1 MSDEEWVRGPFGPYA
16 AEGGTCLSERTVL
29 AVVHTVTAGTRL
41 ADVVPLLEPDPRVQ
55 VVYTWPPWSL
65 ASAGARRYLD
75 QLGGVVVPWRQA
87 AQVRFDLAVAASH
100 GLLQQ
105 LHAPVLTVD
114 HGAGHNKYPVR
125 SHGDGPGG
133 PREIA
138 GLERGELIHR
148 GRVVPSRIVVA
159 TRRDLSRLTCSCP
172 EAATAGIV
180 GGDPCYDRLAAS
192 MPLRGRYRRALG
204 TGRRKLVAVSSTWGP
219 GSLAQ
224 QWPDLVSQMMRE
236 LPADTYQVAAILH
249 PNAWHWH
256 SPRQVRAWH
265 AENMRRGL
273 LLIPPEE
280 GWRAVLV
287 AADVIVGDH
296 GSVTYYGAS
305 TGVPVLLAAFPS
317 EHVAPGSP
325 VADLARAAPRLGSGR
340 PIAPQLRHAARAW
353 PPQRSAG
360 IRAQITDA
368 PGRAARIIRSVM
380 YQMMNLTE
388 PAAEPVLRPVPAPD
402 LAASPG
408 AFGATG

>member
-16 AEGGTCLSERTVL
+16 AEGGTWLSERTVL
-29 AVVHTVTAGTRL
+29 AVVHTVTAWTRL
-41 ADVVPLLEPDPRVQ
+41 ADAVPLLEPDPRVQ

-65 ASAGARRYLD
+65 ASAGVRRYLD

-87 AQVRFDLAVAASH
+87 TQVRFDLAVAASH

-114 HGAGHNKYPVR
+114 HGVGYNKYPAR
-125 SHGDGPGG
+125 SHGDGPDA

-148 GRVVPSRIVVA
+148 VVA
-159 TRRDLSRLTCSCP
+159 TRRDLARLTSSCP
-172 EAATAGIV
+172 EAAAAGIV

-192 MPLRGRYRRALG
+192 VPLRGRYRHALG
-204 TGRRKLVAVSSTWGP
+204 TGRRKLVVVSSTWGA

-236 LPADTYQVAAILH
+236 LPADSYQVAAILH

-280 GWRAVLV
+280 GWRAVLA

-317 EHVAPGSP
+317 EHLAPGSP
-325 VADLARAAPRLGSGR
+325 IADLARAAPRLRPGR
-340 PIAPQLRHAARAW
+340 PIASQLHHAARAW
-353 PPQRSAG
+353 TPQRSAV
-360 IRAQITDA
+360 IRAQITDV
-368 PGRAARIIRSVM
+368 PGQAARIIRSVM
-380 YQMMNLTE
+380 YQMINLTE
-388 PAAEPVLRPVPAPD
+388 PATEPAPCPVPAPD
-402 LAASPG
+402 LATSPG
-408 AFGATG
+408 ALGQTG